1 MSTSVLHYIAQ
12 MFSREPHWHGALGE
26 LAADPVAL
34 AEVLLLFRM
43 VLADGVI
50 RPSQLCAFEQI
61 CQQQFGLK
69 TEDME
74 QLHSL
79 LDSPQGQSSSAEA
92 FLLIRQ
98 LDTDKRSALLG
109 EMMRIA
115 RANAEFDASE
125 EKLIRRMADL
135 LELEPASLARF
146 ETKKDEP

>member
-12 MFSREPHWHGALGE
+12 VFSREPHWHGAVGE

-43 VLADGVI
+43 VLADGVV

-61 CQQQFGLK
+61 CQQQFGVK
-69 TEDME
+69 AKDMR
-74 QLHSL
+74 QLHAL
-79 LDSPQGQSSSAEA
+79 LDSPQGQSSEAEA
-92 FLLIRQ
+92 FSLIRQ

-125 EKLIRRMADL
+125 EKLLRKMADL
-135 LELEPASLARF
+135 LGLDPASLAMF
-146 ETKKDEP
+146 DAGKDET

>member
-1 MSTSVLHYIAQ
+1 MSTGVLHCIAK
-12 MFSREPHWHGALGE
+12 MFSHEPRWHGALGE

-43 VLADGVI
+43 VLADGVV
-50 RPSQLCAFEQI
+50 RPSQLSAFEQI

-69 TEDME
+69 AEDME
-74 QLHSL
+74 QLHML
-79 LDSPQGQSSSAEA
+79 LDSPQGQSSEAEA
-92 FLLIRQ
+92 FSLIRQ

-109 EMMRIA
+109 EMMLIA

-125 EKLIRRMADL
+125 EKQIRRMADL
-135 LELEPASLARF
+135 LELEPASLMRF